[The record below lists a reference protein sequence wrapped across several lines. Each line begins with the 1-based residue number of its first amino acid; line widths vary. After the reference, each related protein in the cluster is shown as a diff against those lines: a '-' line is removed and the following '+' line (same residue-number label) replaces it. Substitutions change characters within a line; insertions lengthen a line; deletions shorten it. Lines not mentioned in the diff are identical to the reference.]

1 MGSHN
6 FINSNLIYQD
16 VVGKSFPFSL
26 GIMLRGGKKKAYERE
41 SCLLAKHGSLMGNIR
56 WLLDD
61 PRALFRMPLRA
72 SISFIHKANLLLSSH
87 LPSQFFSPVLLDCNT
102 SEFLDMKWGCSF
114 SPASQSLKITENVAY
129 EFLNFGIFLFCPIKN
144 DLSGKTFWPQ
154 A

>member
-6 FINSNLIYQD
+6 FINSNFAWYMKMWWEL
-16 VVGKSFPFSL
+16 GKSFPFSL

-114 SPASQSLKITENVAY
+114 SPATHITK
-129 EFLNFGIFLFCPIKN
+129 FCCCCCMLLLAREEIYGYA
-144 DLSGKTFWPQ
+144 SATI
-154 A
+154 